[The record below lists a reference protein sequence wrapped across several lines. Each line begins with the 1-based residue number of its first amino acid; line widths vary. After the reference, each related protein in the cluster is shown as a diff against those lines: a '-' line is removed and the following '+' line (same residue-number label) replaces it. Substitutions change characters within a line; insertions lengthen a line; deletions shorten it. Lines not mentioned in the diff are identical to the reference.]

1 MSQNKDCATYIKWL
15 YTALNGKGWRCRNA
29 GAGRPNIPRPPP
41 HHIKPPNFPFPIFLA
56 TIPYMKIVPMSG
68 KVLIK
73 PLEAPTETAG
83 GILLPDDKKINRG
96 VVIHGGDSILK
107 EGVTI
112 YFSEHGEEE
121 IVDNLCII
129 EEDLILAY
137 EDK

>member
-1 MSQNKDCATYIKWL
+1 
-15 YTALNGKGWRCRNA
+15 
-29 GAGRPNIPRPPP
+29 
-41 HHIKPPNFPFPIFLA
+41 
-56 TIPYMKIVPMSG
+56 MKIVPMSG